1 MYDFA
6 QKISHLRFGWMILGA
21 MLSASLCTISFTQAH
36 IPTVL
41 ISFPPCI
48 GHTTTVTLCGFAYG
62 MKGFY
67 IAAAGSVLGSAIVFV
82 VLRLLFSKRLR
93 SWSSSNEK
101 WQALEAVIVRLLKYS
116 AGLFGSSAQRARGLP
131 LIMLIRASPF
141 PPWVYAN
148 SLFAVSGPTFILR
161 Y

>member
-21 MLSASLCTISFTQAH
+21 MLSASLCAISSTQAH

-101 WQALEAVIVRLLKYS
+101 WQALEAVIVRSSNIQRGYS
-116 AGLFGSSAQRARGLP
+116 AHQRSELAASLSSCSSEPPRFHRGYTP
-131 LIMLIRASPF
+131 IRFSRSVVPHF
-141 PPWVYAN
+141 
-148 SLFAVSGPTFILR
+148 S
-161 Y
+161 